1 MTTLNLKQHKQ
12 IQVALPYRQGMTV
25 TFPLPPIRH
34 ATAAQAALL
43 LDVTLRALLGR
54 LMTTPSTVTEVA
66 LMLKVSPNR
75 AQYLVGKLQRAD
87 IAVVTAVEPRAGR
100 ALRRYGVTPR
110 WFIPFE
116 VTGADTLDA
125 FLAAQLIPR
134 VTRMMMLT
142 ARQMQEH
149 TDTWGYWLEQHDV
162 TGSNLRLGNGDGQGS
177 DLFAG
182 VAPLMANVATLTLSA
197 RQAQELKARLIALFD
212 DFGSP
217 EAGGEAHSVAVLLV
231 RGEVD

>member
-1 MTTLNLKQHKQ
+1 
-12 IQVALPYRQGMTV
+12 MTV
-25 TFPLPPIRH
+25 TSPLPPIRH

-43 LDVTLRALLGR
+43 LDVTLRALLGL

-66 LMLKVSPNR
+66 LALKVSPNR

-100 ALRRYGVTPR
+100 GMRRYGVTPR

-116 VTGADTLDA
+116 VTRADTLDA

-134 VTRMMMLT
+134 VTRMMTLT

-149 TDTWGYWLEQHDV
+149 ADTWGYWLEQHDV
-162 TGSNLRLGNGDGQGS
+162 TGSNLRLGDGDGRVS
-177 DLFAG
+177 TLFAG
-182 VAPLMANVATLTLSA
+182 VAPLMANVATLTLTA
-197 RQAQELKARLIALFD
+197 RQARELKARLIALF
-212 DFGSP
+212 GEYQAP
-217 EAGGEAHSVAVLLV
+217 ETGGESYSVAVLLV
-231 RGEVD
+231 TGDVA